1 MQHGPMARKNGIAGV
16 GENLTIITGMAMV
29 KIVVI
34 FGKLQVL
41 GMTTEHLF
49 AGEVIGLVELGITQ
63 GCSTGRFCPNE
74 SVTRGQMAA
83 FLTRALDLNSPTNM
97 DSFDD
102 DDGSIFENDIEA
114 LYAAGITRGCSTDS
128 FCPSSAVSRGE
139 MAAFLVRAF
148 DLPESSGDSFSDD
161 DRSFFEADIAALQTS
176 GVTSGCSTG
185 RFCPDRPVSRQEM
198 AAFLIRALALN

>member
-1 MQHGPMARKNGIAGV
+1 
-16 GENLTIITGMAMV
+16 
-29 KIVVI
+29 
-34 FGKLQVL
+34 
-41 GMTTEHLF
+41 
-49 AGEVIGLVELGITQ
+49 
-63 GCSTGRFCPNE
+63 
-74 SVTRGQMAA
+74 
-83 FLTRALDLNSPTNM
+83 M